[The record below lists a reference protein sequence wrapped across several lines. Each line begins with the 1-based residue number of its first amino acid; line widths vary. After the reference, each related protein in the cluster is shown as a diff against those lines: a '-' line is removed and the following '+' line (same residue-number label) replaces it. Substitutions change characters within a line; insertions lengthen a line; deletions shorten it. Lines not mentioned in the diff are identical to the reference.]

1 MVPLEHLSHVQQV
14 ALGYCLP
21 ACAQMALAQLGIITT
36 QADLAQAFG
45 THAGV
50 GTPFPRVER
59 LAQWGVRVQLE
70 RRIAVDELVAA
81 LAAGVAVIAALTTTP
96 GLPGWG
102 NIRTQHTVL
111 IISVDVGNGNG
122 NERITYQDPAL
133 SYGPVSTL
141 LSEFLLAWGEMDER
155 AAFVSRPEGS

>member
-1 MVPLEHLSHVQQV
+1 MVPLEPSSHVQQA

-21 ACAQMALAQLGIITT
+21 ACAQMVLAQLGIVTS
-36 QADLAQAFG
+36 QPELAQVLG
-45 THAGV
+45 TRAGV

-59 LAQWGVRVQLE
+59 LAQWGVRVQLA

-81 LAAGVAVIAALTTTP
+81 LADDVAVIAALTTTP

-111 IISVDVGNGNG
+111 IVSVDLDNGNG
-122 NERITYQDPAL
+122 NERVTYHDPAL
-133 SYGPVSTL
+133 SYGPVSTVL
-141 LSEFLLAWGEMDER
+141 AEFLLAWSEMDEQV
-155 AAFVSRPEGS
+155 AFVSRPEGS

>member
-1 MVPLEHLSHVQQV
+1 MVPLEPSSHVQQA

-21 ACAQMALAQLGIITT
+21 ACAQMGLAQLGIVTS
-36 QADLAQAFG
+36 QPELAQVLG
-45 THAGV
+45 TRAGV

-59 LAQWGVRVQLE
+59 LAQWGVRVQLA

-81 LAAGVAVIAALTTTP
+81 LADDVAVIAALTTTP

-111 IISVDVGNGNG
+111 IVSVDLDNGNG
-122 NERITYQDPAL
+122 NERVTYHDPAL
-133 SYGPVSTL
+133 SYGPVSTVL
-141 LSEFLLAWGEMDER
+141 AEFLLAWSEMDEQV
-155 AAFVSRPEGS
+155 AFVSRPEGS